1 MPKNSVS
8 TKLSSENSLSLDL
21 YKTFEQLTKG
31 LLESPL
37 PEYEASRPADDV
49 LVINH
54 ESGNSLVLIGKSV
67 WKKAQTAREYASH
80 AESSGTCLVCVGST
94 GELASVPSTLH
105 KPIILQ
111 LCLPVSNSTLIT
123 FIKSIQNLFSSL
135 EVSRTEQKQVEQT
148 SRDVKHILSISRELN
163 GERDIEKLLNLI
175 LRKARAIAN
184 ADAGSIY
191 TFESVTRNVMEGV
204 IEFRYTQ
211 NDSIRTDFTK
221 AQIPVSERSIV
232 GNAIIHQRT
241 INIPDLYQLSPNPDE
256 NPFRARHDRSW
267 DLRNGYESHSMLTL
281 PIFDISHQVI
291 GVIQLINRKNDPTA
305 RLRKPEDFSNYV
317 VPFDDRDIEFAE
329 IVAKQAGIAL
339 ENATMHN
346 EIQKLF
352 DGFVNASVHAIESR
366 DPTTSGHSHRVA
378 ELTVGLA
385 QIVDQVNVGPYTYLK
400 FDEAQIQELKYA
412 SLLHDFGKIGVR
424 ENVLVKAKK
433 LYPWQMDV
441 LLERFEVIKA
451 SIEIDYLNKLV
462 AYLKEPGKYPME
474 FSQEQLLLEKKLQMA
489 NLQNCL
495 EFILKANEP
504 TVLEQGGF
512 DRLKDIANFSFKD
525 PSDRTRSFLLA
536 DELKALSISRGSL
549 TAEEFQEIQSHVTY
563 TFDFL
568 RKIPWGKRLSQ
579 VPHIAAK
586 HHEKLDGT
594 GYPGAAQLEE
604 IPPQTRMM
612 TIADIFDALT
622 ASDRP
627 YKKAV
632 PVPRALEIMEME
644 VKGGKLDPH
653 LLDIFIQ
660 TKMYMR
666 VIPNP

>member
-1 MPKNSVS
+1 MPKSQLS
-8 TKLSSENSLSLDL
+8 TKHAKENSGSEEL
-21 YKTFEQLTKG
+21 YKTFDQLSHG
-31 LLESPL
+31 LLTSPL
-37 PEYEASRPADDV
+37 PDYEVANPTPEV
-49 LVINH
+49 LTINH
-54 ESGNSLVLIGKSV
+54 VSGNALVLIGKGV
-67 WKKAQTAREYASH
+67 WKRPQQARDYANH
-80 AESSGTCLVCVGST
+80 AETAGTCLVCVGAID
-94 GELASVPSTLH
+94 ELDTIPPSLNLPSV
-105 KPIILQ
+105 LQ
-111 LCLPVSNSTLIT
+111 LCLPVSNATLRT
-123 FIKSIQNLFSSL
+123 FIKSVQNLFSSL
-135 EVSRTEQKQVEQT
+135 ENSRNERQQVEQT

-191 TFESVTRNVMEGV
+191 TFESTTRNVMEGV

-232 GNAIIHQRT
+232 GNAI
-241 INIPDLYQLSPNPDE
+241 NIPDLYLLSQNPDE

-305 RLRKPEDFSNYV
+305 RLRAPDDFKKNV

-451 SIEIDYLNKLV
+451 SIEVDYLNKLV
-462 AYLKEPGKYPME
+462 NYLRDPGKYPME
-474 FSQEQLLLEKKLQMA
+474 FSQEQLAQEKRIQLA
-489 NLQNCL
+489 NLQSSL

-512 DRLKDIANFSFKD
+512 DRLKDIANFTFRD
-525 PSDRTRSFLLA
+525 PSDRVRNFLLT

-644 VKGGKLDPH
+644 VKGGKLDQD

-666 VIPNP
+666 VIPSQ